1 MFSYSLCVF
10 CTLQRQALG
19 LKPKLGA
26 LVAHTKAVKESV
38 ESHLSKQYDNRP
50 VNVIGAVN
58 TVLSG

>member
-1 MFSYSLCVF
+1 
-10 CTLQRQALG
+10 LG

-26 LVAHTKAVKESV
+26 LMAHTREVKEAV

-50 VNVIGAVN
+50 VHVIGAIN